1 MPRPPDLLHLYRDYS
16 RHVIPIIVTETADV
30 ACGNDSVN
38 GDQPEE
44 VEADIGMA
52 LDEERQNRVREVVVC
67 RKSPEE
73 FVLKKSQ
80 LLLTNLSF

>member
-16 RHVIPIIVTETADV
+16 RHVPPIIVTETADV

-44 VEADIGMA
+44 VEADLGMA
-52 LDEERQNRVREVVVC
+52 MEEERQNRVC
-67 RKSPEE
+67 LFFKH
-73 FVLKKSQ
+73 
-80 LLLTNLSF
+80 